1 MTTNAEPNLSQD
13 VHDLFTLLCDR
24 AVSYLLVGG
33 VALLKYVEGRNTQDI
48 DFVVSAESLKKL
60 PEIVV
65 TEREQEVVRAQFR
78 SLRVDFLLTT
88 DPVFKLVHDRYATT
102 HRFQELSVRCAT
114 VEGLL
119 LLKLYALPSLYRQA
133 DTQRIALYETDILML
148 VDRHRPSLDA
158 LLETLRPF
166 IEEGAMEGLRHI
178 VTDIEQRIARMHRN
192 GGRT

>member
-1 MTTNAEPNLSQD
+1 M
-13 VHDLFTLLCDR
+13 
-24 AVSYLLVGG
+24 
-33 VALLKYVEGRNTQDI
+33 
-48 DFVVSAESLKKL
+48 
-60 PEIVV
+60 
-65 TEREQEVVRAQFR
+65 VRAQFR